1 LAGAGALLGSL
12 QAPEA
17 EAGLELA
24 TEQEGDDPTTQQE
37 QEFECL
43 GGHQRQSLQKKWGV
57 AKNNRQSGRRPI

>member
-43 GGHQRQSLQKKWGV
+43 GGHQRQSLQRK
-57 AKNNRQSGRRPI
+57 